1 MKKILTLLALAA
13 AVPALAQNTVP
24 VSDVELN
31 HEGDNMVVSMN
42 VDLSAL
48 KPDGS
53 ITLVPV
59 LYKGDTF
66 ENLRPVGV
74 YSRGLFYHFAREA
87 RSDQPFA
94 EGELKTGWTAL
105 PSGWTPRRSAAAASP
120 ATA

>member
-48 KPDGS
+48 KP
-53 ITLVPV
+53 VPV
-59 LYKGDTF
+59 AVACLH
-66 ENLRPVGV
+66 LLP
-74 YSRGLFYHFAREA
+74 RE
-87 RSDQPFA
+87 
-94 EGELKTGWTAL
+94 LVL
-105 PSGWTPRRSAAAASP
+105 
-120 ATA
+120 